1 MTNLGRKTVSNMMRV
16 MTTVVVVIMM
26 SLSQVCLA
34 AKKQSAAANKSLPKP
49 VQIILDSD
57 FGSSTDDLFA
67 LMMLHHYIDEGK
79 VDLKGIVVDREGEK
93 NAQLVDVFNTYYGH
107 PDIPIALERNG
118 IKNPRCFIPYSNIV
132 DLKGCD
138 GQLMFRRTQD
148 VSRCPDGYKLYR
160 QLLSKAEDKSIV
172 VVAIGFATTLSQLFE
187 SGADEYSSLNG
198 ADLFGKKVKAVYIQ
212 AGRFESGDSL
222 CGYNMRAA
230 SKQSAVFFSKLPKN
244 VDIVMSPSNVG
255 DMMDYPPKDVLVDLS
270 YTETNPIKAVYTNYT
285 CDTGQRMWDT
295 NCLVQAV
302 LGDDEYKMSP
312 RGIATFVEKGEK
324 SLLLFKEDASGNARF
339 QLPCDSYYATEKIM
353 DIRRHTRM
361 NRYPAPYTIEAPQP
375 QIVGDEALAWTQQ
388 RMTQLVDKYV
398 GTYGA
403 KLDTANIRNLFIPL
417 GYTGEN
423 PQDYEAAERLLIK
436 AVNERI
442 QKRNLR
448 DGLADAV
455 NDARKVEASEVS
467 NNLMPICKDYPGQE
481 WAEVDGHDMV
491 LVMTLV
497 DSYRK
502 NKFFDGKG
510 TYKIDR
516 ISGTW
521 VTLPADWK
529 ERSAHYE
536 GLDSIAAHVRMM
548 QMLGLDSECNYDT
561 IVCFYA
567 DPCGMFRPAHD
578 PAITTTTTGLEFPAY
593 VDENYKIGETNFR
606 EWYRYNEAMLK
617 SDNSPLPWT
626 QLGYTY
632 DWGDGTDHKG
642 LAEYIVGHE
651 TLIKVKSVMSAWD
664 FIRSITK
671 GAKGI
676 EKR

>member
-1 MTNLGRKTVSNMMRV
+1 MTSLRRITVSNMMRV
-16 MTTVVVVIMM
+16 VTVVAIVIMT

-34 AKKQSAAANKSLPKP
+34 AKKQSATDNKNLPKP

-132 DLKGCD
+132 DLKGND

-148 VSRCPDGYKLYR
+148 ISRCPDGYKLYR

-187 SGADEYSSLNG
+187 SGADEYSSLSG
-198 ADLFGKKVKAVYIQ
+198 TDLFGKKVKAVYIQ

-230 SKQSAVFFSKLPKN
+230 SKQSAVFFSRLPKN

-270 YTETNPIKAVYTNYT
+270 YTEMNPIKAVYTNYT

-302 LGDDEYKMSP
+302 LGDGEYKMSP
-312 RGIATFVEKGEK
+312 RGIATFVEKGEE

-339 QLPCDSYYATEKIM
+339 QLPCDSYYAAEKIM

-361 NRYPAPYTIEAPQP
+361 NRYPAPYTIESPQP
-375 QIVGDEALAWTQQ
+375 QIVGDKALVWTQQ

-398 GTYGA
+398 GTYGT
-403 KLDTANIRNLFIPL
+403 KLDTANIRNLFIPV

-423 PQDYEAAERLLIK
+423 PQDYEAAEKLLIN
-436 AVNERI
+436 AVKERI

-455 NDARKVEASEVS
+455 KDARKVEASEVS

-497 DSYRK
+497 DSSRK
-502 NKFFDGKG
+502 NKFFSGKG

-529 ERSAHYE
+529 GRSTHYE
-536 GLDSIAAHVRMM
+536 GLDSVAARVRMM

-578 PAITTTTTGLEFPAY
+578 PAITTTTVGLEFPAY

-651 TLIKVKSVMSAWD
+651 TLINVKSVMSAWD
-664 FIRSITK
+664 FIRSITQGEK
-671 GAKGI
+671 VK